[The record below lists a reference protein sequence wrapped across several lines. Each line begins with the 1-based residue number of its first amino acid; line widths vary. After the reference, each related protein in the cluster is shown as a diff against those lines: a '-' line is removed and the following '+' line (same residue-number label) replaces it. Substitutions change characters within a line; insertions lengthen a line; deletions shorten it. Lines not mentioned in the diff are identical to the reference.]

1 VENVSYRG
9 PLHQALFTTAK
20 QEIGNNRTNFPK
32 PTELYDMIS
41 PFGPNI
47 LAAEGD
53 EWKAQRKVVNRS
65 FGEHNNRLVWQ
76 ETCRAVLE
84 LFEYWGEQGDGMRVD
99 VPHVLDIT
107 RELTLMVIS
116 FAGMHF
122 RTSTMPGS
130 NIKGQRFWYE
140 EHLEGRWVPSS
151 QPQNGSFQ
159 SSGGEVGR

>member
-1 VENVSYRG
+1 
-9 PLHQALFTTAK
+9 
-20 QEIGNNRTNFPK
+20 
-32 PTELYDMIS
+32 MIS

-76 ETCRAVLE
+76 ETCWVVLE
-84 LFEYWGEQGDGMRVD
+84 LFEYWREQGDGMRVD

-122 RTSTMPGS
+122 RTSMMSGS
-130 NIKGQRFWYE
+130 NFKGQRFWYE
-140 EHLEGRWVPSS
+140 EHLEG
-151 QPQNGSFQ
+151 
-159 SSGGEVGR
+159 